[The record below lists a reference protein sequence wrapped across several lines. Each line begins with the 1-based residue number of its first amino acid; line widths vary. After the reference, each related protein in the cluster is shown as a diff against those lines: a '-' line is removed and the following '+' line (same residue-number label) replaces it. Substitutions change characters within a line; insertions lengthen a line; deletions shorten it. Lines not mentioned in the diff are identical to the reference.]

1 MSKLRVIE
9 TFAGIG
15 AQTKALKNLNIEH
28 EVVAI
33 SEWDIHA
40 LISYAHI
47 HKSKEMQNFQ
57 VPSKKEMLEEL
68 SNFSFSND
76 GKKPLLKIKNI
87 SEAKLTE
94 LYKAHKVTN
103 NLSSILNVKSEQIPN
118 FDLLTYS
125 FPCQAISLQGKQEGL
140 KKDTGTSSSLLWEI
154 ERILKSLHSEDRL
167 PIYLLMENVAN
178 LFSKKFIPFFEEW
191 KEFLTSLGYE
201 TTHGILK
208 ASDFDCPQNR
218 ERAFAI
224 SILKTKNQK
233 FEMPIGHLTKK
244 SISDILEPQYI
255 TKKLNLTHLE
265 TKLKHKKSSDINFKK
280 TGLHSTILENYTTFQ
295 SENIAYFDDGISPTI
310 TANGAQSRIKIID
323 SQNGSLR
330 YMSGCEHLK
339 LMGFEVIDYQN
350 LSNCSYPISD
360 LIVKKQA
367 GNSICVQVLEAI
379 FKNLFLVK

>member
-1 MSKLRVIE
+1 MSKLKVIE

-15 AQTKALKNLNIEH
+15 AQTKALKNLGIEH

-33 SEWDIHA
+33 SEWDINA
-40 LISYAHI
+40 LISYAYI
-47 HKSKEMQNFQ
+47 HKSKEMQTF
-57 VPSKKEMLEEL
+57 VLPSKEEIIAEL
-68 SNFSFSND
+68 SKFTFSND
-76 GKKPLLKIKNI
+76 GKNPI
-87 SEAKLTE
+87 SKVKSIRDPKLYE

-103 NLSSILNVKSEQIPN
+103 NLSSILNVTSQQIPD

-154 ERILKSLHSEDRL
+154 ERILKRLKEEGRL
-167 PIYLLMENVAN
+167 PTYLLMENVAN
-178 LFSKKFIPFFEEW
+178 LFSKKFMPFFNEW
-191 KEFLTSLGYE
+191 VEFLNALGYE

-218 ERAFAI
+218 ERAFAV
-224 SILKTKNQK
+224 SILKTANQSFTFPK
-233 FEMPIGHLTKK
+233 GSLTQKT
-244 SISDILEPQYI
+244 IADILEPQYVSQNL
-255 TKKLNLTHLE
+255 KLTHLE
-265 TKLKHKKSSDINFKK
+265 SKLKHKKSADIHFKK

-323 SQNGSLR
+323 SKTGSLR

-339 LMGFEVIDYQN
+339 LMGFTKSDYQN
-350 LSNCSYPISD
+350 LSNCSYPITD
-360 LIVKKQA
+360 ALIKKQA
-367 GNSICVQVLEAI
+367 GNSICVPVLEAI
-379 FKNLFLVK
+379 FKNFFL